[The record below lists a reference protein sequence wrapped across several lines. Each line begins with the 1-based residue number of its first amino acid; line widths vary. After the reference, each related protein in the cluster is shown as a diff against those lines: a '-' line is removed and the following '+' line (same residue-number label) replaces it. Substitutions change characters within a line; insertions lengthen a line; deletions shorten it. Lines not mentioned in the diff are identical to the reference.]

1 MLPDLTAFHSAV
13 SEVNGTAEILDCFEA
28 CGPLYPGFG
37 DIVNAPV
44 VLLNDV
50 SVYGPSTTFHSG
62 LVA

>member
-1 MLPDLTAFHSAV
+1 MRAAV
-13 SEVNGTAEILDCFEA
+13 G
-28 CGPLYPGFG
+28 GFG

-44 VLLNDV
+44 VLLNEV